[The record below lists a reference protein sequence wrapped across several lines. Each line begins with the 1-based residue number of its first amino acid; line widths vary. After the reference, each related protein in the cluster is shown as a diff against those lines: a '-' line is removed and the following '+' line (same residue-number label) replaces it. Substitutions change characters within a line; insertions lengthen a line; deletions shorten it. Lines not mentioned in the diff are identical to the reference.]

1 MLKVY
6 LKNAPSEESKFAPNS
21 ATLNAILNYS
31 KSLEVKT
38 SKRTKGKLLL
48 NLN

>member
-1 MLKVY
+1 MLKSY
-6 LKNAPSEESKFAPNS
+6 PKTALSEELKFAPNS
-21 ATLNAILNYS
+21 ATINAILNYS

-38 SKRTKGKLLL
+38 SKKTKGKLLL